1 MHVCYRPITVNLL
14 PKKFSDPTVVD
25 PDLKKLNP
33 GILMSPDDPRSLHI
47 MPDDTEELYLS
58 TSVDDLFAANPFYQ
72 TGTLRLEALDITSA
86 TGLEDIDSYP
96 QSDRIEFWTDEDPA
110 AKVQHLEWSGA
121 ELADYPD
128 TCYIRASS
136 TFTNSSLGILL
147 RLKYTADN
155 GDTEVADLCRIH
167 PVIVDM
173 VPDYNRDG
181 KIEAQDRGQ
190 VTISNPW
197 RWWVNNDL
205 DFGDASGDDIPKIG
219 EPYRNITEEF
229 AHGHMFVD
237 GMRDLVDFFPLHLDL
252 QKVLASLPPEEFQYF
267 ISHHEDGFGFIEF
280 LQGIPD
286 GTGSLSSHPNSHF
299 THVYGGKDLA
309 EAAVRRITAAG
320 VQLSETYLNQ
330 AAKGK
335 GFLLVEALKETEI
348 PIELLIRKDGELV
361 AIYAFPTK
369 ISHVEKMYRHVDLT
383 QIPTNYDGSSPGKAP
398 SSLPTQTGDP
408 GDPYP
413 DELSNGKYFVFVH
426 GFRISP
432 EDARGWHAEI
442 FKRMHQLGSKARF
455 VGVTWNGDT
464 GLPGI
469 LPDVTT
475 LDYHKAVFF
484 AFQTGDALKDAL
496 SFTAGAD
503 VTIAAHSLG
512 NMVVSHA
519 IQEKDFAPDR
529 YYLINGAV
537 AREAYDDISVL
548 PEERMSMTE
557 RDWRPYLD
565 IGQSRLF
572 ASHWHNLF
580 SGDPIDNRNKL
591 RWKNR
596 FLKVVTNFRE
606 AHNFYST
613 GDEVVQ
619 NPELDSASA
628 AATVFNL
635 IINPPFDPGRG
646 TWVAQEFVKGG
657 TSQILQHIQSRNQGG
672 WVFNNNHRASSTLHQ
687 GYWIEDGILNSVYRL
702 YTPEEAQDGI
712 LDEQLRQIPFF
723 KPFRESNLFE
733 PALGSAMASLPK
745 VQYDVL
751 ARGIPA
757 QSYSIAAN
765 PHPAFRANY
774 NMSGMFRNSTSDWP
788 EEGHSGFS
796 EDKWLHNDFK
806 NVAFNY
812 LHKMYQKMVDLGE
825 LDQ

>member
-197 RWWVNNDL
+197 RWWVNND
-205 DFGDASGDDIPKIG
+205 DDKDEASGDDKP
-219 EPYRNITEEF
+219 EMAITSGQDH
-229 AHGHMFVD
+229 APDSDGNLKVD

-252 QKVLASLPPEEFQYF
+252 QKVLASLPPGEFQYF

-299 THVYGGKDLA
+299 THIYGGKDLA

-469 LPDVTT
+469 LPDFVAT

-496 SFTAGAD
+496 SFAAGAD
-503 VTIAAHSLG
+503 MTIAAHSLG

-519 IQEKDFAPDR
+519 IQETGFVPAR

-537 AREAYDDISVL
+537 AREAYGTGTHVQTSIEIRD
-548 PEERMSMTE
+548 MTE
-557 RDWRPYLD
+557 ESWRPYLD

-572 ASHWHNLF
+572 ASHWHSLF
-580 SGDPIDNRNKL
+580 AGDPSDHRNKL
-591 RWKNR
+591 TWSKR
-596 FLKVVTNFRE
+596 FFGVVENFRE

-619 NPELDSASA
+619 NPKLESASA
-628 AATVFNL
+628 AATILNQGLDF
-635 IINPPFDPGRG
+635 G
-646 TWVAQEFVKGG
+646 TGSWAAQEFVKGSAYFIPG
-657 TSQILQHIQSRNQGG
+657 LVQSGDQGG
-672 WVFNNNHRASSTLHQ
+672 WSFHYNPSALTSWEQ
-687 GYWIEDGILNSVYRL
+687 GYWKEVLISNLARK
-702 YTPEEAQDGI
+702 YTPTEARDEI
-712 LDEQLRQIPFF
+712 LDGFLRLKPFF
-723 KPFRESNLFE
+723 RPFSRPVKNGKIL
-733 PALGSAMASLPK
+733 
-745 VQYDVL
+745 
-751 ARGIPA
+751 
-757 QSYSIAAN
+757 
-765 PHPAFRANY
+765 
-774 NMSGMFRNSTSDWP
+774 
-788 EEGHSGFS
+788 EGKGF
-796 EDKWLHNDFK
+796 
-806 NVAFNY
+806 A
-812 LHKMYQKMVDLGE
+812 
-825 LDQ
+825 